1 MASETRF
8 GLAEPGD
15 VAALSGLELLQAMID
30 GRLPAPAMAGT
41 LGFRL
46 VEVGEGKAVF
56 EGEPWP
62 GLLNPLGIVHGGW
75 ALTLIDSATGCAVHT
90 TLPAGIG
97 YTTVE
102 TKVNFS
108 RPIAPEGGIARCE
121 GSVVT
126 RGRRIAT
133 AEARLLDADGKILAH
148 GSSTLMI
155 LEAKPG

>member
-15 VAALSGLELLQAMID
+15 VSTLSGLEFLKAMID

-46 VEVGEGKAVF
+46 VDVADGKAVF

-108 RPIAPEGGIARCE
+108 RPIAPGGGIVRCE
-121 GSVVT
+121 GRVVT

-133 AEARLLDADGKILAH
+133 AEARLLDAKGKILAH

-155 LEAKPG
+155 LEPKTG